1 MISEPNNQDISLFK
15 QLGLDN
21 GVGYLLIFCGLAAA
35 LGILLEIYAL
45 LVNPQQ
51 LVVFRQVFPEQMTLS
66 WSDGHLTVPAEV
78 FAYMLPL
85 FLLSMAAGIASSLI
99 NAGISLVRKR

>member
-1 MISEPNNQDISLFK
+1 MMQEPNNQDNSLFK

-35 LGILLEIYAL
+35 LGILLELYAL

-51 LVVFRQVFPEQMTLS
+51 LVIFRQVFPEQMTIS
-66 WSDGHLTVPAEV
+66 WTDGRITVPAEI